1 MQNLFQ
7 LQRLPENLA
16 YLIYSSNQLETLL
29 DLLLVSLTYFLIL
42 LVIKRSQAAVLLRGV
57 LIIALIAVA
66 VSALFQLPTFTWMLR
81 TALILC
87 LVATPLIF
95 QPELRRGL
103 ERLGR
108 TLGFLQIRPTELS
121 HRVVPALVR
130 VASDLSERQIGALI
144 ILEGTTALN
153 DVISTGVQLNAHLS
167 PDLLET
173 IFQNKSPLH
182 DGAVVIREDEI
193 VAAAA
198 VLPLSEQPLP
208 DGMHQGTRHRA
219 ALGISEQSDSL
230 ALVVSE
236 ENGYISVAQNGRLNR
251 DLDATELRDT
261 LYRFYIPLQASSS
274 GLRGL
279 LTAKLSFSGRN
290 GKVTRRTRVGQIL
303 RSVTTAVLA
312 VMLAIA
318 TWLLVA
324 EQVNPAKTEVMTEIP
339 LRLSNENKELL
350 LVSNLPTTVS
360 AVVQAPQDIMANLS
374 AQSFR
379 ANLHKVDCR
388 KLFGEVIGYADN
400 ERGLAFIHGNQGNDT
415 AAKLGFN
422 VIGKRFQITGRKA
435 VQHARCKLH
444 TADIFDIRRSA

>member
-1 MQNLFQ
+1 MNGPLDEFYITNECTLMQNLFQ

-42 LVIKRSQAAVLLRGV
+42 LVIRRSQAAVLLRGV

-167 PDLLET
+167 ADLLET

-182 DGAVVIREDEI
+182 DGAVIIREDEI
-193 VAAAA
+193 VSAAA

-208 DGMHQGTRHRA
+208 EGMHQGTRHRA

-279 LTAKLSFSGRN
+279 FTANSPFQAAMARCPGAPEWRKSSAMSPRSF
-290 GKVTRRTRVGQIL
+290 L
-303 RSVTTAVLA
+303 RSC
-312 VMLAIA
+312 
-318 TWLLVA
+318 WLS
-324 EQVNPAKTEVMTEIP
+324 PP
-339 LRLSNENKELL
+339 GSW
-350 LVSNLPTTVS
+350 SPS
-360 AVVQAPQDIMANLS
+360 
-374 AQSFR
+374 
-379 ANLHKVDCR
+379 
-388 KLFGEVIGYADN
+388 
-400 ERGLAFIHGNQGNDT
+400 
-415 AAKLGFN
+415 
-422 VIGKRFQITGRKA
+422 
-435 VQHARCKLH
+435 
-444 TADIFDIRRSA
+444 RSTRPRPRS

>member
-182 DGAVVIREDEI
+182 DGAVVISC
-193 VAAAA
+193 
-198 VLPLSEQPLP
+198 L
-208 DGMHQGTRHRA
+208 
-219 ALGISEQSDSL
+219 
-230 ALVVSE
+230 
-236 ENGYISVAQNGRLNR
+236 
-251 DLDATELRDT
+251 
-261 LYRFYIPLQASSS
+261 LYTS
-274 GLRGL
+274 
-279 LTAKLSFSGRN
+279 
-290 GKVTRRTRVGQIL
+290 
-303 RSVTTAVLA
+303 
-312 VMLAIA
+312 
-318 TWLLVA
+318 
-324 EQVNPAKTEVMTEIP
+324 
-339 LRLSNENKELL
+339 
-350 LVSNLPTTVS
+350 
-360 AVVQAPQDIMANLS
+360 
-374 AQSFR
+374 
-379 ANLHKVDCR
+379 
-388 KLFGEVIGYADN
+388 
-400 ERGLAFIHGNQGNDT
+400 
-415 AAKLGFN
+415 
-422 VIGKRFQITGRKA
+422 
-435 VQHARCKLH
+435 RCV
-444 TADIFDIRRSA
+444 